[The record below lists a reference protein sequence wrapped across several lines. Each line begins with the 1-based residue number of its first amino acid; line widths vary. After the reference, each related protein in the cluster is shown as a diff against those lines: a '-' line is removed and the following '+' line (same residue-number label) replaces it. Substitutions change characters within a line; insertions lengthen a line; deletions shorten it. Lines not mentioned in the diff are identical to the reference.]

1 MFLVVAIIIGAL
13 VVAWL
18 GYLVPAFVS
27 RHRDHADEDSATTQF
42 PETMT
47 VVSESGYTISSDT
60 PDTQDSDLEVS
71 TPFTRATAKQ
81 ELRRAWAKAARRRR
95 NTLLI
100 LLGLTTLLAI
110 LGATNTISWW
120 FTIAGTVLIAGFLVL
135 SRVSVVRMARRFDAR
150 LALINEGW
158 DERTT
163 AMEIPDSFRDAVQE
177 ASETPGFSIDLNS
190 PIEDS
195 AGSLWEAVP
204 VTAPTYISQPLSAR
218 TVRTIDLSSLGPVPG
233 EVTSP
238 VATRGDEEETREV
251 AVRRTA

>member
-1 MFLVVAIIIGAL
+1 
-13 VVAWL
+13 
-18 GYLVPAFVS
+18 
-27 RHRDHADEDSATTQF
+27 
-42 PETMT
+42 
-47 VVSESGYTISSDT
+47 
-60 PDTQDSDLEVS
+60 
-71 TPFTRATAKQ
+71 
-81 ELRRAWAKAARRRR
+81 
-95 NTLLI
+95 
-100 LLGLTTLLAI
+100 
-110 LGATNTISWW
+110 
-120 FTIAGTVLIAGFLVL
+120 
-135 SRVSVVRMARRFDAR
+135 MARRFDAR

-163 AMEIPDSFRDAVQE
+163 AMEIPDSFRDEVQE